1 MREHTAEAK
10 RFYKSA
16 RWKKCRASY
25 IATVPG
31 GLCEHCN
38 ESMGY
43 IVDHIIEINSQN
55 INDPEIT
62 LNHKNLQYLCTPCHN
77 VKTFRKYSAIREGFM
92 FDEEGNLVQKSPH
105 SN

>member
-10 RFYKSA
+10 RLYKSA
-16 RWKKCRASY
+16 RWLKCRASY

-38 ESMGY
+38 EAMGY

-55 INDPEIT
+55 INDPNIT
-62 LNHKNLQYLCTPCHN
+62 FNHENLQYLCTPCHN

-92 FDEEGNLVQKSPH
+92 FDEEGNLVQKSPLL
-105 SN
+105 N